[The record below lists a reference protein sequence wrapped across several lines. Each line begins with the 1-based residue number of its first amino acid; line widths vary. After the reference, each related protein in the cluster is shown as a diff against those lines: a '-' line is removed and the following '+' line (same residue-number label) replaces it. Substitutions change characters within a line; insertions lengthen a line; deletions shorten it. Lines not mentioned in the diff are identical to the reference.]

1 VTLFERILVAVDGSP
16 KSEKTIAVAVDLAL
30 RYGSVVTV
38 LHVREYER
46 YEGSDVDL
54 GPPIPA
60 EDLVNDVLTTFREAG
75 VEAHGEIRRVTSAST
90 PEQIVDVAGESN
102 ADLIIMGSRGMT
114 EWKSLL
120 LGGVAT
126 KVVHHAACP
135 ILLVR

>member
-1 VTLFERILVAVDGSP
+1 MFERLLVAVDGSSR
-16 KSEKTIAVAVDLAL
+16 SEKTISMALDLAQ

-38 LHVREYER
+38 VHVREYER
-46 YEGSDVDL
+46 YEGSDVDM

-60 EDLVNDVLTTFREAG
+60 EQLVNDVLATFREAG
-75 VEAHGEIRRVTSAST
+75 VEAKGEVRRASSGNT
-90 PEQIVDVAGESN
+90 PEEIIEVAEKAQ

-126 KVVHHAACP
+126 KVVHQAACP
-135 ILLVR
+135 VLLIR